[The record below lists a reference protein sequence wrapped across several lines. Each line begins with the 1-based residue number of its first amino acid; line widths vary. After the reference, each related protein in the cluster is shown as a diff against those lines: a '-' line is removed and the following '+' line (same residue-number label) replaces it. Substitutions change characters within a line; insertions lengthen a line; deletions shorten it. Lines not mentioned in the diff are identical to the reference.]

1 MTLVCIMKKL
11 FRSFIATTAIFLAG
25 ITSAQAAG
33 IVFIFGNNVTAE
45 RQTALLA
52 AKAEIEQLINFRQNI
67 KVSVSF
73 DDLPCSE
80 FSAVLGSAGPQNA
93 YHSFTGA
100 PQSNV
105 WYVSAQAADI
115 GSASAM
121 AESSH
126 IQGQFNNR
134 LGQSGCLTGT
144 TWYFGTDHNP
154 GSNQVDFLGTAV
166 HEMMHGLGFL
176 SFIGSNGVFSSG
188 LIDNYS
194 SFLMDASTGKSWKTM
209 TNGERAASIVSDG
222 DLVWTGAKTSAMSSL
237 LSAGVNAGRVQL
249 FAPSSYQG
257 GSSTSHFDDAVHYD
271 SDADEVM
278 EHQYEFP
285 NESVM
290 ASAAF
295 CDMGWLLLRD
305 TDGDGIDDCQDDE
318 PLSPPPPDTDG
329 DGVSDNLDAFPNND
343 AAAVDSDGDS
353 MPDAWLPGNPYGC
366 TPNAATCNGLTLD
379 TDSDNDGVADTT
391 DNCPLIANADQKD
404 YNSNGQGDA
413 CDPMPMPSVD
423 GLVTKDKTGTVV
435 AFAGDFDG
443 DGYGDFVVGTPGH
456 DVPASPPLKAISSA
470 GKVEIISGATELPI
484 FPLTGSVAKDG
495 FGTAVAGNA
504 DVNGDGIA
512 DVVVGAPLADDVD
525 NGLKN
530 VGMISVIYGCTAPCT
545 VQHEERYG
553 TETNA
558 MFGAAVALGDF
569 NDDGNA
575 DVAVGIP
582 KAVNAQGVKPLKQAG
597 EVKVL
602 SGSNLDAVPLLDVYG
617 ETANARAGTAL
628 AMGVW
633 DTNPGDELMV
643 GAPNDDDTDDG
654 LTDAGSV
661 RVYSLSNGTTADFFE
676 YGTAAKDYFGAA
688 IAAGAD
694 VDGDGLKDWVVGMPG
709 ADVFVNGV
717 KKKNAGSIRIFRG
730 STISLHPELDPLL
743 GAATNEG
750 LGSSLALGDVND
762 NGFADIVAGTPK
774 AANPTAVP
782 KAIAATGRV
791 RIYFMDGSSFQ
802 VLGEPLYGMKK
813 GDLFG
818 ASVSAGDIDGDGKAD
833 LIIGIPGKDVQSVK
847 LQKDAGG
854 VTVISGAD
862 L

>member
-1 MTLVCIMKKL
+1 MKK
-11 FRSFIATTAIFLAG
+11 SFQFLIAATVICLASV
-25 ITSAQAAG
+25 TSAQAAG
-33 IVFIFGNNVTAE
+33 IVFSFGNNITPDKQA
-45 RQTALLA
+45 ALLA
-52 AKAEIEQLINFRQNI
+52 AKAEVEQLINFRQNI

-73 DDLPCSE
+73 DNDLTCSE
-80 FSAVLGSAGPQNA
+80 SSAVLGSAGPQNA
-93 YHSFTGA
+93 YASFPGA

-115 GSASAM
+115 GVAGAM
-121 AESSH
+121 DDVSH

-134 LGQSGCLTGT
+134 LGQSGCLTGI

-154 GSNQVDFLGTAV
+154 GPGQIDFLGTAV

-176 SFIGSNGVFSSG
+176 SFIRNNGAPLQG
-188 LIDNYS
+188 RLDNYS
-194 SFLMDASTGKSWKTM
+194 TFLMDASTGESWTTM
-209 TNGERAASIVSDG
+209 TDAERAASILNDG
-222 DLVWTGAKTSAMSSL
+222 DLVWTGAKTTDMSSL

-249 FAPSSYQG
+249 FAPSAYQD

-295 CDMGWLLLRD
+295 CDMGWLLARD
-305 TDGDGIDDCQDDE
+305 SDSDGIDDCQDDE
-318 PLSPPPPDTDG
+318 PLSPPPPDTDS

-343 AAAVDSDGDS
+343 AAAADSDGDN

-366 TPNAATCNGLTLD
+366 APNAATCNGLTLD
-379 TDSDNDGVADTT
+379 TDSDNDGVADAT

-423 GLVTKDKTGTVV
+423 GVVAKDKTGAVV
-435 AFAGDFDG
+435 AYAGDFNG

-456 DVPASPPLKAISSA
+456 DVPPVPPLKAISSA
-470 GKVEIISGATELPI
+470 GKVDIISGTTGLPI
-484 FPLTGSVAKDG
+484 FSLAGSVAKDG

-504 DVNGDGIA
+504 DVNDDGVA
-512 DVVVGAPLADDVD
+512 DVVVGAPLADDVS

-530 VGMISVIYGCTAPCT
+530 VGMISVIYGCAAPCT

-558 MFGAAVALGDF
+558 MFGAAVALGNF
-569 NDDGNA
+569 NSDDNA
-575 DVAVGIP
+575 DVAVGAP
-582 KAVNAQGVKPLKQAG
+582 KAVNALGIKPLTQAG
-597 EVKVL
+597 AVMVL
-602 SGSNLDAVPLLDVYG
+602 SGSALQAAPLLEVFG
-617 ETANARAGTAL
+617 ETAKAKAGTAVAL
-628 AMGVW
+628 GVW
-633 DTNPGDELMV
+633 DTATPEDELMV
-643 GAPNDDDTDDG
+643 GAPYDDDTDDQIA
-654 LTDAGSV
+654 DAGSV
-661 RVYSLSNGTTADFFE
+661 RVYSLSGGTDEIFFE
-676 YGTAAKDYFGAA
+676 FGDALKDYFGAA
-688 IAAGAD
+688 IATGGD
-694 VDGDGLKDWVVGMPG
+694 IDTDGLQDWVVGMPG
-709 ADVFVNGV
+709 ADVIVNGV
-717 KKKNAGSIRIFRG
+717 KKKNAGGVRVFRG
-730 STISLHPELDPLL
+730 SNISLHPELDPLL
-743 GAATNEG
+743 GVDTNG
-750 LGSSLALGDVND
+750 ALGTSVAL
-762 NGFADIVAGTPK
+762 ADINNDVYADIIVGAPK

-782 KAIAATGRV
+782 KAIAATGSV
-791 RIYFMDGSSFQ
+791 RIYSMLSGSLQ
-802 VLGEPLYGMKK
+802 LLGSPLYGVKK

-833 LIIGIPGKDVQSVK
+833 LIIGIPGQDVPSIK

-854 VTVISGAD
+854 VDVVSGAD